1 MTEETPKP
9 PSGPAVPAGQGP
21 ADEPPADPGPVAAA
35 SSVPADR
42 PAPAPV
48 GEPYTR
54 EELQHLVD
62 GLAGHF
68 PAHYDRT
75 ELVLLEVDPH
85 HLHAYWTIHQ
95 THLAKALRELGAG
108 GPQGPMLLRVR
119 EVLPE
124 DGEGAGTGEVF
135 DLAVHGLR
143 NRWYVD
149 LWKDGAVYEAALGLR
164 GANGH
169 VVWLARSNRVA
180 VPRAGQSPDYAFP
193 KLTVPARETRLAD
206 LPQGVPFGRPRVDPR
221 FVALFPQAGA
231 AVPQTA
237 MPTDRE
243 AVAAELF
250 DALEAGEAALS
261 GEVPAGMARLPEGIS
276 AGATAV
282 PAGAEPP
289 PTRPGISGVPAL
301 AETPPAADAEAA
313 AGEGDEEAERG
324 EEDEEAVLAA
334 EYPGAPIPHYQPPEP
349 VMPGH
354 VADERIARLATGEPM
369 PAEAGTGPAPEPERV
384 AGLGAMVDRL
394 ARTMY
399 AITEP
404 EGSEPSLRMA
414 VPPHGEEV
422 PGSGWPGG
430 VMPGEEP
437 GPDHRGPPHGVAV
450 FGADIDKLGPT
461 APFGPRGEPV
471 IHHPEGAAPPDHHGP
486 AAPEG
491 EGHWP
496 EAGNGAA
503 PPGAPPADQGEPLP
517 LESVLS
523 LSSFAF
529 GREDV
534 SLEVNAELHI
544 FGRARPGAKL
554 TMFGQRLR
562 LLPDGSFSIR
572 RPLPHGSLVLPI
584 LMSQGLG
591 AGEGGGGD

>member
-9 PSGPAVPAGQGP
+9 PSLSAVPAGQGP
-21 ADEPPADPGPVAAA
+21 ADEPSAEPGPVAAA
-35 SSVPADR
+35 AAASPIDR
-42 PAPAPV
+42 SAPTPG

-54 EELQHLVD
+54 EELQHLV
-62 GLAGHF
+62 GEVAGHF

-85 HLHAYWTIHQ
+85 HLHAYWAIHQ

-164 GANGH
+164 GAKGH
-169 VVWLARSNRVA
+169 VVWLATSNRVT

-193 KLTVPARETRLAD
+193 KLTVPTRETQLAD
-206 LPQGVPFGRPRVDPR
+206 LPRGVPFGRPRVDPG
-221 FVALFPQAGA
+221 FVALFPQPGA
-231 AVPQTA
+231 AVPQSGSPTA
-237 MPTDRE
+237 RE
-243 AVAAELF
+243 AAAAELF
-250 DALEAGEAALS
+250 DALEAGEATLS

-313 AGEGDEEAERG
+313 AGEGDEEAVRGEEAERG

-334 EYPGAPIPHYQPPEP
+334 EYPGGPIPHYQPPEP
-349 VMPGH
+349 VMPGRI
-354 VADERIARLATGEPM
+354 ADERIARLATGEPM
-369 PAEAGTGPAPEPERV
+369 PAEAAPEPERV
-384 AGLGAMVDRL
+384 FGLGAMVDRL

-399 AITEP
+399 AVAEP
-404 EGSEPSLRMA
+404 EGSEPGLRMA

-422 PGSGWPGG
+422 LGEG
-430 VMPGEEP
+430 VPGEPLAGEQ
-437 GPDHRGPPHGVAV
+437 HGPPHGVAV

-471 IHHPEGAAPPDHHGP
+471 VHHPEGPAAPGDHGP
-486 AAPEG
+486 AGG
-491 EGHWP
+491 EDEDHRA

-503 PPGAPPADQGEPLP
+503 PPGGPPADQGEPLP

-591 AGEGGGGD
+591 AGEGSGGD